1 MADHKITDFVDQSA
15 IDRLQELARE
25 MGKVKDTYVDTAREL
40 AKGINVKVSGLDDLQ
55 KIVDLYNNSTGK
67 AATATQQLTKTVEE
81 QNKIVATTTNT
92 ISRQLAEQEKM
103 NKANREAWTEQDKVR
118 QLIEKINGTYD
129 QNVQRLIEVTKQLK
143 DAKAAQA
150 TLDDALSAGNITA
163 QQHAAAKLEL
173 TKRERELAQE
183 KQNLNTILK
192 NEERLNLAVDGSYN
206 GLSQQLELL
215 KKTYKSLTEEQKA
228 SPLGK
233 EMESVI
239 QGLDAHL
246 KDMAADMGEFQRNVG
261 NYAIA
266 GQSVRAQLKD
276 LVMEIATLTI
286 QYRSLSDEEKN
297 TAEGKAMAAHIQEL
311 TEKAGTLR
319 DAVAD
324 TQKAITNAASD
335 TRAFDQISGGIQL
348 LISGFGFAT
357 GAAKML
363 GLQEDELLE
372 VQTKLQAAIVASNA
386 LTKIQTQL
394 QKESALMQGVAAI
407 QAKAHSVA
415 INIKTAAEGK
425 GVIVTKAATVAQ
437 AAFNAVAKANPYV
450 LLATVILAVVAGVWS
465 LVKANKSHKQS
476 EEDAKKATEE
486 RTKALEKQKE
496 AQERAKQAAVDSA
509 AKQIKAYAD
518 LRREWSLLSTDMEK
532 AQWLE
537 TTKDKWAE
545 LGLAV
550 NDVNAAE
557 KILTQM
563 TDTVKNAIIQ
573 RALID
578 AYQSKLK
585 NVAQA
590 YADASISNQTASY
603 KKATAGSSDLTSE
616 ERKSLGVTQTRGG
629 GIAKSDNYYLDRSGN
644 IVMTEQGAQII
655 NQQRQEKAIAD
666 ARQAQKDATAAYE
679 RDTEKIVQ
687 GLNKTTD
694 KLNAATA
701 QLTSIPG
708 VSAAGSGATA
718 SGSGASS
725 STTEK
730 EDAVKTAA
738 EIEDETQ
745 RLHLESVNAQ
755 LAVTKEGTQRWL
767 DLKKESIELSASREI
782 AAQQKTADELMD
794 ELEKSRAAG
803 GISDQESAD
812 RRAEIEQDL
821 ADKIR
826 AIEDKKASDTAEAE
840 RKRTETLLDEIQTRY
855 ANEQSARDLD
865 YQRDQTALKKKYAAG
880 EISREEYESQCAQ
893 LSERYATATAAAAV
907 DMLEEI
913 LAQENL
919 TADERERLTDEL
931 EKARIDA
938 ETAAADSAIAEMERV
953 KTHDDKLRDQ
963 RLANLKKWMD
973 YASSA
978 MSAISDLADAIYDAK
993 IEKVEEELDA
1003 VSDAYDAESDELD
1016 DMVDKG
1022 VITEEE
1028 GEARKRAAKKK
1039 TEQKEEELTKKKQ
1052 QLQYRQ
1058 AVWDKANTI
1067 AQIGLSTA
1075 LALMQLWVNPGWPT
1089 AIPMQAVVAAL
1100 GALQLATALATPIPK
1115 YAKGTDHHPGGLA
1128 IVGDAGKAE
1137 VVETPNGYYVTPA
1150 TPTLVDIPKGAVV
1163 HPDLSRMIAEDMLT
1177 EIPRA
1182 ITTNAGGN
1190 APKVIVNNDYKTLER
1205 KTDETNQLLRAS
1217 IRMQRHLSYIE
1228 QFERF
1233 KLSRGL

>member
-794 ELEKSRAAG
+794 ELENSRAAG

-893 LSERYATATAAAAV
+893 LSERYATATAAAV

-1150 TPTLVDIPKGAVV
+1150 THTLVDNATGA
-1163 HPDLSRMIAEDMLT
+1163 DDKTKLSRMNTEDKLS